1 MAKER
6 IQKLREKG
14 KEELEKEFTK
24 EKQNLQ
30 ELKFDLARGKVKN
43 SAAVR
48 DSKKRIARLLT
59 LIGEGAKETK
69 NSNQN
74 G

>member
-1 MAKER
+1 MAKDGFE
-6 IQKLREKG
+6 KLREKG
-14 KEELEKEFTK
+14 IEELNKETAK
-24 EKQNLQ
+24 EKQKLQ

-48 DSKKRIARLLT
+48 DSRRKIAKLLT
-59 LIGEGAKETK
+59 FINEKTTSENTA
-69 NSNQN
+69 QN

>member
-1 MAKER
+1 MAKEA
-6 IQKLREKG
+6 IQKLREKQKDDLT
-14 KEELEKEFTK
+14 KELVK

-30 ELKFDLARGKVKN
+30 ELKFDLVRGKVKN

-48 DSKKRIARLLT
+48 VSRRRIARLLT
-59 LIGEGAKETK
+59 LIGEK
-69 NSNQN
+69 NNVSN

>member
-1 MAKER
+1 MAKEA
-6 IQKLREKG
+6 IQKLREKQKDDLN
-14 KEELEKEFTK
+14 KELVK

-30 ELKFDLARGKVKN
+30 ELKFDLVRGKVKN

-48 DSKKRIARLLT
+48 VSRRRIARLLT
-59 LIGEGAKETK
+59 LIGEK
-69 NSNQN
+69 NNVSN